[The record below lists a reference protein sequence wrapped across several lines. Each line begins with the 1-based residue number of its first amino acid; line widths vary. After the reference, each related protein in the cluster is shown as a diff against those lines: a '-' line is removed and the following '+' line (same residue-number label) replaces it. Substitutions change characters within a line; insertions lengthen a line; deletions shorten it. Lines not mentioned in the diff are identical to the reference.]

1 MRVIRNSIFL
11 LLFLSIT
18 SVAQENDFQ
27 LWNSIS
33 LRKKI
38 DKKISL
44 DLKYGLRYR
53 ENASLISKDF
63 IDLRTRYKKNK
74 RWSFALG
81 YRNISDWSIASELEK
96 RNRFYIDAYYSKKI
110 KRYYI
115 DIRNRVL
122 AQGNNDVYSEVL
134 RQKIKL
140 SYNLRKTKLEPSI
153 SIEFFSS
160 FDNLVNKLRYS
171 LALSHPI
178 NKKLDLSFVYK
189 IQQEFNVVDPI
200 TLFIFEPKISYKL

>member
-1 MRVIRNSIFL
+1 MRVIRNSILFL
-11 LLFLSIT
+11 LFFSIAC
-18 SVAQENDFQ
+18 VAQENDFQ
-27 LWNSIS
+27 LWNSVN
-33 LRKKI
+33 LRKNI
-38 DKKISL
+38 NKKISL
-44 DLKYGLRYR
+44 DIKYGLRYR

-74 RWSFALG
+74 RWGFAVG
-81 YRNISDWSIASELEK
+81 YRNISDWSISSEREK
-96 RNRFYIDAYYSKKI
+96 KNRFYMDAYYSKKI

-122 AQGNNDVYSEVL
+122 AQGNDNIYSEVL
-134 RQKIKL
+134 RQKMKL
-140 SYNLRKTKLEPSI
+140 SYNLRKTKLEPSL
-153 SIEFFSS
+153 SLEFFSS
-160 FDNLVNKLRYS
+160 LEDLINKLRYS

-200 TLFIFEPKISYKL
+200 TLFIFESKITYKL

>member
-1 MRVIRNSIFL
+1 MRVIRNSFFL

-18 SVAQENDFQ
+18 SIAQENDFQ
-27 LWNSIS
+27 LWNSID

-63 IDLRTRYKKNK
+63 IDLRIRYKKNK
-74 RWSFALG
+74 RWNFALG
-81 YRNISDWSIASELEK
+81 YRNISDWSISSELEK

-115 DIRNRVL
+115 DVRNRVL

-140 SYNLRKTKLEPSI
+140 SYNLRKTKLEPSV
-153 SIEFFSS
+153 SIEHFSS
-160 FDNLVNKLRYS
+160 FKNLINKLRYS
-171 LALSHPI
+171 LFFSHPL
-178 NKKLDLSFVYK
+178 NKKLDFSLGYK
-189 IQQEFNVVDPI
+189 IQQEFNVVKPI
-200 TLFIFEPKISYKL
+200 TLFIFDSKISYKL